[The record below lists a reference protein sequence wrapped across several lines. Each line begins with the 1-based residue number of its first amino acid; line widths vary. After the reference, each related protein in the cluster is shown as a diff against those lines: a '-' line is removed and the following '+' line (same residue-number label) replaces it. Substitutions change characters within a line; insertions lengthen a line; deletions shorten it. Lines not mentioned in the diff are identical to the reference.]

1 MTGKSLKLKPVSD
14 KPFNAETPFAALH
27 SDVTPADLFYVRNH
41 FDVPSLDINQFS
53 LIING
58 AAAKQNQLSI
68 EQLKKFPERDLH
80 VVMECAG
87 NGRASMNPTI
97 KGTPWNLGA
106 ISQANFTGTSLR
118 NILESVDYTKNAIE
132 VRFTGMDQGM
142 VRTGGMAQFAR
153 SLPLE
158 VALHED
164 TMLAWQMNGDPL
176 PLQHGFPLRLVVPS
190 WYGMAS
196 VKWLEEIAVLTE
208 PFEGFFQTKE
218 YVYIDEDGTANETPV
233 SNMRVRSLIL
243 EPADGSAIKKD
254 TIQVSGV
261 AWTGKGSITK
271 VEFSFDQGTQWIEV
285 NIDPPTSPYGTYR
298 WKYLWRPET
307 PGQYTIAVRAYDSEG
322 NIQPLNSRWN
332 KGGYGNNVIH
342 QLKISII

>member
-53 LIING
+53 LNVNG
-58 AAAKQNQLSI
+58 AVANPLELSI
-68 EQLKKFPERDLH
+68 EQLKEFPERNLL

-87 NGRASMNPTI
+87 NGRASMNPAI

-118 NILESVDYTKNAIE
+118 NILESIDYSKDAIE

-164 TMLAWQMNGDPL
+164 TILAWQMNGDPL

-233 SNMRVRSLIL
+233 SNIRVRTLIL

-254 TIQVSGV
+254 IIQVSGV
-261 AWTGKGSITK
+261 AWTGKGRIAR
-271 VEFSFDQGTQWIEV
+271 VEISFDQGTQWIEAK
-285 NIDPPTSPYGTYR
+285 IEPPTSPYGTYR
-298 WKYLWRPET
+298 WKHLWRPET
-307 PGQYTIAVRAYDSEG
+307 PGQYMIAARAYDSEG

-342 QLKISII
+342 QLTVSII